1 MDTSLISR
9 LQHITLT
16 NDEEEQ
22 FIISDEQRG
31 DRLEAC
37 ALSLIGRFLSLKP
50 INRRAA
56 KDTMRAVWRM
66 GTAIRIIE
74 VGNDLLQFQFS
85 TEFQLQ
91 WVLDSGPWAFDNNL
105 LVLRRWERGMSA
117 YSVNITQAQFWVQV
131 WGLPF
136 DLITPKVGTRIGNSM
151 GRCVKVDH
159 SSDQTEQ
166 ARYIRIQVE
175 IPLDKPLRRGGNFI
189 NPEGEKCWA
198 EYRYERL
205 PSFCFL
211 CGLLGHE
218 ARQCP
223 TFDVDTSQYGPWL
236 RASSRVGRKAGPPT
250 TTTPPVG
257 ASMAAAT
264 GRCAE
269 STGNHGVISDMGSWT
284 IP

>member
-16 NDEEEQ
+16 NDEDEQ

-37 ALSLIGRFLSLKP
+37 ALSLIGLFLSLKP

-105 LVLRRWERGMSA
+105 LVLWRWERGMSA

-159 SSDQTEQ
+159 SLDQTEQ
-166 ARYIRIQVE
+166 ARYIRIRVE

-189 NPEGEKCWA
+189 NPEG
-198 EYRYERL
+198 
-205 PSFCFL
+205 
-211 CGLLGHE
+211 
-218 ARQCP
+218 
-223 TFDVDTSQYGPWL
+223 
-236 RASSRVGRKAGPPT
+236 
-250 TTTPPVG
+250 
-257 ASMAAAT
+257 
-264 GRCAE
+264 
-269 STGNHGVISDMGSWT
+269 
-284 IP
+284 